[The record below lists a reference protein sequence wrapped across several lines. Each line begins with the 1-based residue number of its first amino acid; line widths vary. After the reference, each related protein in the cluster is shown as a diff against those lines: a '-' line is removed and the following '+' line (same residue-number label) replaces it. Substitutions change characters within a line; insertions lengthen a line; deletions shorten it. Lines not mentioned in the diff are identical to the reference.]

1 MIRLTNLIL
10 ARGPK
15 RLLDNA
21 NLTLFPGHKVGL
33 IGPNGCGKSSLFAM
47 LRGQLHQD
55 AGDLDLPAKWVIA
68 HVAQETPHSH
78 RAALDYAMDGDSELR
93 SLEAALQQA
102 EQENTGDETFATQWA
117 AHWADLHAQYEH
129 IGGYAARSRA
139 AALLAGLGF
148 NEAQQSR
155 PVAEFSGGWR
165 MRLNLAQALMCRSDL
180 LLLDEPTNHLDLD
193 AVMWLEDWLA
203 AYPGTLLLITHD
215 RDFLDAVV
223 NKIVHIDNLKLN
235 EYTGNYSAFEKTRA
249 LQLSVQQAQHQ
260 KQQKQIEHLQ
270 SFINRFKAK
279 ASKAKQAQSRV
290 KTLEKM
296 ELIAAAHI
304 DSPFSF
310 SFREPEAKPRQ
321 LLHLKEATL
330 GYGEG
335 SGGRDILDKVEWRLF
350 YGDKIGLLGP
360 NGAGKSTLVKSLAG
374 ALALRHGGRYEGQ
387 GLKIG
392 YFAQHQVEQLR
403 RDESCLQ
410 HMKRLDPNVREQE
423 FRDFLGG
430 FDFRGGRVTEPIAP
444 FSGGEKA
451 RLALAL
457 IVWQK
462 PNLLLLDEPTNHLD
476 IDMREAVAEAL
487 QAFDGTLVV
496 VAHDRHLLKATTD
509 QLWLVAHGTLAEF
522 DGDLDDYKAWAR
534 SYAVEQQKA
543 PSSTIK
549 NKEAQYPRAVSGKNG
564 PKSAPIL
571 DVSSSDSG
579 LDAIDRKAQKRAE
592 AEARQKNHAAKKPL
606 EQKLAKLEKEMTV
619 LNREKADIENWL
631 AREDAYVE
639 ENKPRLLEFLKRQ
652 TEVAEAVATLEWQW
666 FEVQQKMEEA
676 TTQP

>member
-1 MIRLTNLIL
+1 MIRLTILTL

-15 RLLDNA
+15 RLLEGA
-21 NLTLFPGHKVGL
+21 NLTLFPGHKIGL
-33 IGPNGCGKSSLFAM
+33 IGPNGCGKTSLFAL
-47 LRGQLHQD
+47 LRGLLHQD
-55 AGDLDLPAKWVIA
+55 AGEVDMPSKWVIA
-68 HVAQETPHSH
+68 HVAQETPQSH
-78 RAALDYAMDGDSELR
+78 RDALDYALDGDTELR
-93 SLEAALQQA
+93 AVEAELAKA
-102 EQENTGDETFATQWA
+102 EQEHESGEKIAE
-117 AHWADLHAQYEH
+117 LHGHYDH
-129 IGGYAARSRA
+129 IGGYASKSRA
-139 AALLAGLGF
+139 ASLLAGLGF

-223 NKIVHIDNLKLN
+223 NKVIHVDNQKLN
-235 EYTGNYSAFEKTRA
+235 EYSGNYSAFEVTRA
-249 LQLSVQQAQHQ
+249 MQLSVQQAAHQ

-270 SFINRFKAK
+270 SFVNRFKAK
-279 ASKAKQAQSRV
+279 ATKAKQAQSRV

-296 ELIAAAHI
+296 EIIAAAHV
-304 DSPFSF
+304 DSPFEF
-310 SFREPEAKPRQ
+310 SFREPDAKPRQ

-330 GYGEG
+330 GYGDEKT
-335 SGGRDILDKVEWRLF
+335 GRDILQNVEWRLF

-374 ALALRHGGRYEGQ
+374 MLPLKRGGRYEGQ

-403 RDESCLQ
+403 REESCLQ

-430 FDFRGGRVTEPIAP
+430 FDFRGGRVIEPIGP

-487 QAFDGTLVV
+487 QEFDGTLVV

-509 QLWLVAHGTLAEF
+509 TLWLVADGTLAEF
-522 DGDLDDYKAWAR
+522 DGDLDDYKQWAR
-534 SYAVEQQKA
+534 AYAVAHQKGKPSPDQARKTKQTRGSSAENSLKGA
-543 PSSTIK
+543 PVL
-549 NKEAQYPRAVSGKNG
+549 EVSET
-564 PKSAPIL
+564 
-571 DVSSSDSG
+571 
-579 LDAIDRKAQKRAE
+579 DRKAQKRAD
-592 AEARQKNHAAKKPL
+592 AEVRRKNYSAKKPL
-606 EQKLAKLEKEMTV
+606 EDARTKIEKEMAA
-619 LNREKADIENWL
+619 LNREKTDIETWL
-631 AREDAYVE
+631 AREDAYAE
-639 ENKPRLLEFLKRQ
+639 ENKTQMLASLKRQ
-652 TEVAEAVATLEWQW
+652 GEVSDAIAALEWRW
-666 FEVQQKMEEA
+666 LEVQQKLEEA
-676 TTQP
+676 TS

>member
-1 MIRLTNLIL
+1 MIRITNLTL

-15 RLLDNA
+15 RLFEGA

-33 IGPNGCGKSSLFAM
+33 IGPNGCGKSSLFAL

-55 AGDLDLPAKWVIA
+55 AGDVDMPTKWVIA
-68 HVAQETPHSH
+68 HVAQETPQSE
-78 RAALDYAMDGDSELR
+78 RNALDYALDGDRELR
-93 SLEAALQQA
+93 AVEAGLAKA
-102 EQENTGDETFATQWA
+102 EGEHESGEKIAE
-117 AHWADLHAQYEH
+117 LHAHYDH
-129 IGGYAARSRA
+129 IGGYISRSRA
-139 AALLAGLGF
+139 AALLSGLGF
-148 NEAQQSR
+148 NEAQQAR

-223 NKIVHIDNLKLN
+223 NKIIHVDNQKLN

-260 KQQKQIEHLQ
+260 KQQKQIAHLQ
-270 SFINRFKAK
+270 SFVNRFKAK
-279 ASKAKQAQSRV
+279 ATKAKQAQSRV

-296 ELIAAAHI
+296 ELIAAAHV
-304 DSPFSF
+304 DSPFEF
-310 SFREPEAKPRQ
+310 AFREPDAKPRQ

-330 GYGEG
+330 GYEH
-335 SGGRDILDKVEWRLF
+335 RDILQNVEWRLF

-374 ALALRHGGRYEGQ
+374 SLALKRGGRYEGQ

-403 RDESCLQ
+403 RGESCLQ

-423 FRDFLGG
+423 FRNFLGG
-430 FDFRGGRVTEPIAP
+430 FDFRGDRVMEPIAP

-487 QAFDGTLVV
+487 QDFDGTLVV

-509 QLWLVAHGTLAEF
+509 TLWLVADGKLTEF
-522 DGDLDDYKAWAR
+522 DGDLDDYKQWAR
-534 SYAVEQQKA
+534 SYATAHQKGKGQQ
-543 PSSTIK
+543 T
-549 NKEAQYPRAVSGKNG
+549 RAVSGENG
-564 PKSAPIL
+564 LGGAPVL
-571 DVSSSDSG
+571 ELEGSG
-579 LDAIDRKAQKRAE
+579 RKAQKRAD
-592 AEARQKNHAAKKPL
+592 AEVRRKNYVTRKPL
-606 EQKLAKLEKEMTV
+606 EDQRSKIEKEMAL
-619 LNREKADIENWL
+619 LNREKSDIEAWL
-631 AREDAYVE
+631 AQEDAYAE
-639 ENKPRLLEFLKRQ
+639 EKKTRLLEFLKRQ
-652 TEVAEAVATLEWQW
+652 GEVVDAIAALEWQW
-666 FEVQQKMEEA
+666 LEVQQKLEEA
-676 TTQP
+676 TT